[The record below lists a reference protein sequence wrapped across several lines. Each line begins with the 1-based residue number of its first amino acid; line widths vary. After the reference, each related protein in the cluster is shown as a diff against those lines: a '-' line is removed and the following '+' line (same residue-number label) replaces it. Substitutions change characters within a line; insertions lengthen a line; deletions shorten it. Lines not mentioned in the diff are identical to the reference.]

1 MKKTMK
7 KSSGLSRTLIAASTI
22 LPLASAAFA
31 AETPA
36 AVSTDWQKPA
46 WLTDLSAGVKES
58 YDDNVLLV
66 ADKNP
71 GMSAQSSW
79 ITTVSPKVGFNF
91 APLLGTQ
98 KTLQTL
104 SLVYAPDF
112 NIYHDASSESYNAH
126 KLANAIKGKTGDFS
140 FALENAF
147 LFNDGS
153 STAPTYALNQNP
165 APAPLTGLYQA
176 DKNRSAYATATARE
190 RRKQIQDRST
200 VVLQYDVGKFFIR
213 PTASLLYYDLM
224 TDWQNGSAKGYKGYQ
239 NYVDRADV
247 NGGLDLG
254 YKVTDGMAVTVG
266 YRYGHQYQQ
275 ALPHSDDTLK
285 VNGQQAQS
293 SADYQRL
300 LLGLEGK
307 PLKWLTVKLAGGP
320 EFRDYNSAAP
330 VNNDH
335 PVNYYGEASVSAA
348 ITTSQTLSFTYK
360 HWQWV
365 SSTGKLPYA
374 DNTYALAYHL
384 NATKKLGLDLGAK
397 YLFSDYTCGSTSLT
411 GGNATTAGQSQRNDA
426 MYSLSA
432 GASYA
437 FTPHFS
443 ASLGYTCNLGRNQQD
458 NVGALVGY
466 RDFDQNV
473 VSLGVQYKF

>member
-1 MKKTMK
+1 MK

-31 AETPA
+31 ADAPPA
-36 AVSTDWQKPA
+36 AVSTEWQKPA
-46 WLTDLSAGVKES
+46 WLTDLSAGVKEG
-58 YDDNVLLV
+58 YDDNVLMV
-66 ADKNP
+66 VGKN
-71 GMSAQSSW
+71 MAKQDSL
-79 ITTVSPKVGFNF
+79 ITTISPKVGFNF
-91 APLLGTQ
+91 APLLGQ
-98 KTLQTL
+98 QETLKTL

-112 NIYHDASSESYNAH
+112 AIYHNATSESYNAH

-140 FALENAF
+140 FSLENAF
-147 LFNDGS
+147 LFNDGDS
-153 STAPTYALNQNP
+153 AGPVYSGND
-165 APAPLTGLYQA
+165 G
-176 DKNRSAYATATARE
+176 KRSAYATATARE
-190 RRKQIQDRST
+190 RRKQIQDRT
-200 VVLQYDVGKFFIR
+200 AIVLQYDVGNFFIR

-224 TDWQNGSAKGYKGYQ
+224 TDRQNPTPGYQ
-239 NYVDRADV
+239 KYVDRADV

-254 YKVTDGMAVTVG
+254 YKVTKDLAVTVG

-275 ALPHSDDTLK
+275 VLTGSTLD
-285 VNGQQAQS
+285 A
-293 SADYQRL
+293 SADYQRV

-307 PLKWLTVKLAGGP
+307 PVKWLTVKLVGGP
-320 EFRDYNSAAP
+320 EFRAYNSAAP
-330 VNNDH
+330 VGNDH

-348 ITTSQTLSFTYK
+348 ITTSQSVALTYK

-384 NATKKLGLDLGAK
+384 NATKQLGLDLGAK
-397 YLFSDYTCGSTSLT
+397 YLFSDYTCGNNASSL
-411 GGNATTAGQSQRNDA
+411 RNDA

-443 ASLGYTCNLGRNQQD
+443 ASLGYTANLGRNQQG
-458 NVGALVGY
+458 NVGPLADY
-466 RDFDQNV
+466 REFDQNL
-473 VSLGVQYKF
+473 VSLSAQYKF

>member
-1 MKKTMK
+1 MKRN
-7 KSSGLSRTLIAASTI
+7 LLI
-22 LPLASAAFA
+22 LASALLLAGGKAFA
-31 AETPA
+31 DGTND
-36 AVSTDWQKPA
+36 VFTKPA

-66 ADKNP
+66 ADRSP
-71 GMSAQSSW
+71 GLNAQSSW

-98 KTLQTL
+98 TTLQTL

-112 NIYHDASSESYNAH
+112 NIYHDASSENYNAH

-140 FALENAF
+140 FSLDNAF

-153 STAPTYALNQNP
+153 RTAPTYALSQD
-165 APAPLTGLYQA
+165 ATPAPLKTLYQA
-176 DKNRSAYATATARE
+176 DKNRSCYATAGPRE

-200 VVLQYDVGKFFIR
+200 IVFQYDVGKFFIR

-224 TDWQNGSAKGYKGYQ
+224 TDWHNGSVKPYKGYQ

-254 YKVTDGMAVTVG
+254 YKVTENLAVTVG

-275 ALPHSDDTLK
+275 ALPYADDTLK
-285 VNGQQAQS
+285 VNGRQAQS

-307 PLKWLTVKLAGGP
+307 PVKWLTVKLAGGP

-335 PVNYYGEASVSAA
+335 PVNYYGEGVLTAT
-348 ITTSQTLSFTYK
+348 ITTNQNVSFTYK

-374 DNTYALAYHL
+374 DNTFALAYHL
-384 NATKKLGLDLGAK
+384 NATKQLGLDLGAK
-397 YLFSDYTCGSTSLT
+397 YLFADYTCGSTSLT
-411 GGNATTAGQSQRNDA
+411 GGTATTAGQSQRNDA

-432 GASYA
+432 GVSYA
-437 FTPHFS
+437 FTRHFS
-443 ASLGYTCNLGRNQQD
+443 SSLGYAYDLGRNQQA
-458 NVGALVGY
+458 NLPVSGYAGY
-466 RDFDQNV
+466 RNFDHQL

>member
-1 MKKTMK
+1 MEI
-7 KSSGLSRTLIAASTI
+7 SSGLSRTLIAASTI

-31 AETPA
+31 ADAPAA

-71 GMSAQSSW
+71 GLNPQASW
-79 ITTVSPKVGFNF
+79 ITTISPKVGFNF
-91 APLLGTQ
+91 APLLGDQ

-112 NIYHDASSESYNAH
+112 NIYHDAASENYNAH

-153 STAPTYALNQNP
+153 STAPTYALNQNT

-190 RRKQIQDRST
+190 RRKQIQDRAT

-384 NATKKLGLDLGAK
+384 NATKQLGLDLGAK
-397 YLFSDYTCGSTSLT
+397 YLFSDYTCGSTKLT
-411 GGNATTAGQSQRNDA
+411 GGTATAAGQSQRNDA

-432 GASYA
+432 GVSYA

-443 ASLGYTCNLGRNQQD
+443 GSLGYAYDLGRNQQG
-458 NVGALVGY
+458 NLPASGYAGY
-466 RDFDQNV
+466 RNFDHQL